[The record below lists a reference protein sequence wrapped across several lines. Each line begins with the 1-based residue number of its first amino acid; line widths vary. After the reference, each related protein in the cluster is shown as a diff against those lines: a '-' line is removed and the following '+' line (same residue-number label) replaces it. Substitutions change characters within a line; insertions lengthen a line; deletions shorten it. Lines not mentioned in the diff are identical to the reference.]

1 MHFELNYHMGNTMEV
16 PTEVYELIKVIKRSR
31 PLDWIV
37 DEPAPKRI
45 RVSPFDEDG
54 AKAVKLP
61 ETTHVSVSVS

>member
-1 MHFELNYHMGNTMEV
+1 MEV

-61 ETTHVSVSVS
+61 ETNHVSVSIS

>member
-1 MHFELNYHMGNTMEV
+1 MGNTMEV
-16 PTEVYELIKVIKRSR
+16 PTEVYEIIKVIKRSR

-45 RVSPFDEDG
+45 RISPFDEDG

-61 ETTHVSVSVS
+61 DTNHISVSVS